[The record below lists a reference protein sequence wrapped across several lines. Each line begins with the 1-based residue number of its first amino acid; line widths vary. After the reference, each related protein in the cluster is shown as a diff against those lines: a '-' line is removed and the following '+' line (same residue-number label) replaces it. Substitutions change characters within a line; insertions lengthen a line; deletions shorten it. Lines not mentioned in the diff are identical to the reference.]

1 MPHCQGCREAVSIVV
16 RTDEGPAKLSY
27 CEVCGAITSLAP
39 VD

>member
-1 MPHCQGCREAVSIVV
+1 MPQCQGCRETVSIVV
-16 RTDEGPAKLSY
+16 RTDEGPTRMNY